1 MPLRAQIERWSR
13 NELEEHFH
21 KVSDE
26 VRTLKQN
33 NQKMQKEIKI
43 INGRINAGVGIESR
57 AQIKQNNNEY
67 EGLERSNKVLSQKLK
82 VLKHQLLNYSTTTPY
97 QNKTH
102 PNILGS
108 SRPSTAQ
115 LPLNTKQK
123 IQQRK
128 TNFGRQ
134 RPKSSTIESQ
144 KNQNS
149 EIFNDDKLI
158 KNEDNTIEMTDNN
171 YVLPTKI
178 CKIRKNFKKI
188 KKNKRS
194 EKIWKIPNVNLILIT
209 RNYEFK
215 MKLCCVKLSF
225 IK

>member
-26 VRTLKQN
+26 VRALKQN

-97 QNKTH
+97 QNKAH

-149 EIFNDDKLI
+149 KIFNDDKLI
-158 KNEDNTIEMTDNN
+158 KNEDNTIEMIDNN
-171 YVLPTKI
+171 SVLPTKI
-178 CKIRKNFKKI
+178 CKIKLDNLSQKNKK
-188 KKNKRS
+188 KRS
-194 EKIWKIPNVNLILIT
+194 EKSCKYSKCKFNFDNQEL
-209 RNYEFK
+209 
-215 MKLCCVKLSF
+215 
-225 IK
+225 